1 MVILV
6 TGGEGQLAS
15 CFKSSHKLIDNKWIF
30 LSKKEL
36 DITNTDN
43 VGEVFEKYEPDVIIN
58 CAAYTNVEKA
68 EENKETAKLVNA
80 IGPKV
85 LAQCARHYNAK
96 LIHISTDYVFSGESP
111 LPYLYDDRT
120 RPLSYYGRSKL
131 EGENI
136 IKNYDNVYIFRTS
149 WLYSEYCHNFFKTM
163 YNRIKNG
170 EKTFVVNDQIG
181 TPTYARDLAN
191 FIIHIIEN
199 NTLEKAKSHI
209 LHFSN
214 EGCCSWYDFAKSI
227 EIEYNRFD
235 GGESLSSNIINPIST
250 FDYRIMLGR
259 DIAERP
265 FNSVLDNEG
274 IETIYKKPIRHWL
287 EAMNECYIRN
297 RNVSE

>member
-15 CFKSSHKLIDNKWIF
+15 CLKVCSKNKINKWIF

-36 DITNTDN
+36 DITNVDN
-43 VGEVFEKYEPDVIIN
+43 VGEVFEKYEPNIIIN

-68 EENKETAKLVNA
+68 EEDRDVAELVNA
-80 IGPKV
+80 IGPKI

-96 LIHISTDYVFSGESP
+96 FIHISTDYVFNGEKP
-111 LPYLYDDRT
+111 LPYLYNDRT
-120 RPLSYYGRSKL
+120 KPLSYYGKSKL
-131 EGENI
+131 EGENN

-163 YNRIKNG
+163 YNRIRNG

-191 FIIHIIEN
+191 FIIYIIEN
-199 NTLEKAKSHI
+199 NTLEKAKSRI

-227 EIEYNRFD
+227 EIEYNRFSR
-235 GGESLSSNIINPIST
+235 GELLHNGIINPIST
-250 FDYRIMLGR
+250 LDYRIMLGR
-259 DIAERP
+259 HTAERP
-265 FNSVLDNEG
+265 FYSVLNKEG
-274 IETIYKKPIRHWL
+274 IEDIYNKPICHWL
-287 EAMNECYIRN
+287 ESIYKCFNNMENK
-297 RNVSE
+297 